1 MYNSIQLI
9 GRLGDDPQSR
19 GNDPE
24 NPIVV
29 FNMATSESYVNK
41 NGEKVEDTTWHKVTV
56 YGGLAKYSNYLTK
69 GSLVFVEG
77 SLRKNEYVDANGIK
91 RIDTYVKASSVKNL
105 TPKPSNVENSQPVAH
120 TPSYQQPRNQQVQ
133 QSVQQPS
140 AQRTQPVQQ
149 PSAQRTQ
156 PVQQPSAQRTQP
168 VQQRVVPT
176 VQAPQFTEE
185 DFNFE
190 PQGDELPF

>member
-29 FNMATSESYVNK
+29 FNVATSESYVNK
-41 NGEKVEDTTWHKVTV
+41 NGEKVEDTTWHKVTL
-56 YGGLAKYSNYLTK
+56 YGGLAKYASYLTK

-77 SLRKNEYVDANGIK
+77 GLKKSEYVDANGIK
-91 RIDTYVKASSVKNL
+91 RVDTYVRATSLKNL
-105 TPKPSNVENSQPVAH
+105 TPKSSNGESSQSVSQA
-120 TPSYQQPRNQQVQ
+120 PSYQQPRTQQVQ
-133 QSVQQPS
+133 QPV

-149 PSAQRTQ
+149 PA
-156 PVQQPSAQRTQP
+156 AQRTQP

>member
-29 FNMATSESYVNK
+29 LNMATSNNYVNR
-41 NGEKVEDTTWHKVTV
+41 NGEKVEETTWHKITL
-56 YGGLAKYSNYLTK
+56 YGGLAKYASYLTK

-77 SLRKNEYVDANGIK
+77 SLEKKEYVDQNGIK
-91 RIDTYVKASSVKNL
+91 KFDVYVKASGLKNL
-105 TPKPSNVENSQPVAH
+105 TPKSTSNEHSQSQ
-120 TPSYQQPRNQQVQ
+120 TPSYQQPTVQRDQQVQ
-133 QSVQQPS
+133 QPV

-149 PSAQRTQ
+149 QPVQRTQ
-156 PVQQPSAQRTQP
+156 QVQQPVPQRTQP

-176 VQAPQFTEE
+176 VQPPQFTEE

>member
-41 NGEKVEDTTWHKVTV
+41 NGEKVEDTTWHKITV
-56 YGGLAKYSNYLTK
+56 YGGLAKYATYLTK
-69 GSLVFVEG
+69 GGLVFVEG
-77 SLRKNEYVDANGIK
+77 GLKKSDYVDANGIK
-91 RIDTYVKASSVKNL
+91 RVDTFVRATSVKNL
-105 TPKPSNVENSQPVAH
+105 TPKPSNGESYQPVAQ
-120 TPSYQQPRNQQVQ
+120 TPAYQQPRTQNVQQPVQQPTAQRTQNVQQPRTQQVQ
-133 QSVQQPS
+133 QPV
-140 AQRTQPVQQ
+140 AQRTQPVQK
-149 PSAQRTQ
+149 
-156 PVQQPSAQRTQP
+156 
-168 VQQRVVPT
+168 RVVPT

>member
-29 FNMATSESYVNK
+29 FNMATSESYTNK
-41 NGEKVEDTTWHKVTV
+41 NGEKVEDTTWHKITL
-56 YGGLAKYSNYLTK
+56 YGGLAKYASYLSK
-69 GSLVFVEG
+69 GSLVFLEG
-77 SLRKNEYVDANGIK
+77 SLKKSEYVDQNGIK
-91 RIDTYVKASSVKNL
+91 RIDTYVRATGLKNL
-105 TPKPSNVENSQPVAH
+105 TPKSSSNEQPQSQ
-120 TPSYQQPRNQQVQ
+120 TPSYQQPT
-133 QSVQQPS
+133 

-149 PSAQRTQ
+149 QPAQRTQ
-156 PVQQPSAQRTQP
+156 PVQQQPVQRTQPVQQQPAQRTQP

-176 VQAPQFTEE
+176 VQPPQFTEE

>member
-41 NGEKVEDTTWHKVTV
+41 NGEKVEDTTWHKITV
-56 YGGLAKYSNYLTK
+56 YGGLAKYATYLTK

-77 SLRKNEYVDANGIK
+77 GLKKSDYVDANGIK
-91 RIDTYVKASSVKNL
+91 RVDTFVRATSVKNL
-105 TPKPSNVENSQPVAH
+105 TPKPSNGEISQPVAH
-120 TPSYQQPRNQQVQ
+120 TPAYQQPRTQQVQ
-133 QSVQQPS
+133 QPV

-149 PSAQRTQ
+149 PVAQR
-156 PVQQPSAQRTQP
+156 AQP

>member
-19 GNDPE
+19 GNDSE

-41 NGEKVEDTTWHKVTV
+41 NGEKVEDTTWHKITV
-56 YGGLAKYSNYLTK
+56 YGGLAKYAAYLTK

-77 SLRKNEYVDANGIK
+77 GLKKSEYTDANGIK
-91 RIDTYVKASSVKNL
+91 RVDTYVRATSVKNL
-105 TPKPSNVENSQPVAH
+105 TPKPSNSE
-120 TPSYQQPRNQQVQ
+120 SYQTPVQ
-133 QSVQQPS
+133 TPAYQHP
-140 AQRTQPVQQ
+140 RTQPVQQ

-156 PVQQPSAQRTQP
+156 PVQQPRTQQVQQQTAQRTQP